1 MVYRALTVTLLSGT
15 VFAGLRAD
23 AADPTQDQSEGVI
36 VLRRCVVD
44 HERVSLVGS
53 SLNGVLKECVVEPG
67 TEVKEGQLLGRLED
81 RDVRAEVQ
89 LREVEAG
96 SDIEIRLSENK
107 SALAHNRLK
116 VTTLLARRNAASQEE
131 LMQHRLEAEAAT
143 LEVENAKHRRE
154 LAEAQLH
161 LAKAVLGTREF
172 ASPHAGVVTAI
183 LKRRGEPVTP
193 NMPVFKVVDADHL
206 LVTGRVDVVD
216 VWRVRVGQP
225 VRIVPD
231 IAGADLPVE
240 REVFTGKIDFIDTQI
255 DPMSQTCKVLAKC
268 DNRRRLLRAGM
279 EARMEFPTAGATAPA
294 VGERT
299 ETRQR
304 AAAGGN

>member
-1 MVYRALTVTLLSGT
+1 MACLVVTVTFLSGT
-15 VFAGLRAD
+15 ALAGLRPD
-23 AADPTQDQSEGVI
+23 GDESDGVI

-53 SLNGVLKECVVEPG
+53 SLNGVLKECLVEPG
-67 TEVKEGQLLGRLED
+67 TDVKAGQILGRLED
-81 RDVRAEVQ
+81 RDVRAEVR
-89 LREVEAG
+89 LRQVEAG

-116 VTTLLARRNAASQEE
+116 VTSLLARRNAASQEE

-143 LEVENAKHRRE
+143 LEIENAKHRRE

-161 LAKAVLGTREF
+161 LAKAVLNTREF
-172 ASPHAGVVTAI
+172 VSPHAGVVTAV
-183 LKRRGEPVTP
+183 LKHPGETVTP

-231 IAGADLPVE
+231 IAGADLAVE

-255 DPMSQTCKVLAKC
+255 DPLSQTCKVFAKC
-268 DNRRRLLRAGM
+268 DNRGRLLRAGM
-279 EARMEFPTAGATAPA
+279 EARMEFPTGGATPPA
-294 VGERT
+294 VGGRT

-304 AAAGGN
+304 AATGGD